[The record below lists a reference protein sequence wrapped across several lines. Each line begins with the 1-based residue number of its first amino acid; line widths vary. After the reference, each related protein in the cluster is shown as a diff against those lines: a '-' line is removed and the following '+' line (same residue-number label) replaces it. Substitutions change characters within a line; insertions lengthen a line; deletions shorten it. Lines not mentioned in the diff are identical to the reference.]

1 MMLNDANEV
10 CRQLSF
16 SRASGA
22 SPAAKFGEGSGTITS
37 AVKDERHCCYSVP
50 MMYAHLTIGI
60 VRMQVWRACKIIANS
75 EIMKIIVQ

>member
-50 MMYAHLTIGI
+50 MM
-60 VRMQVWRACKIIANS
+60 
-75 EIMKIIVQ
+75 